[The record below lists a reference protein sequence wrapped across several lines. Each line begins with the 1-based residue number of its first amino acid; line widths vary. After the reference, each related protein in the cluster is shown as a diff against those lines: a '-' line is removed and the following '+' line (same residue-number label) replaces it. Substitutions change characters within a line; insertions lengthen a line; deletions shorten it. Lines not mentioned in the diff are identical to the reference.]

1 MRYLFDEFSL
11 DADRFELSRDGAP
24 LRVEP
29 QVIELLLLLVE
40 NAGRMVS
47 KDEIIDVVWR
57 GRVVSEAAVS
67 SRIKSARQAL
77 GDDGQTQRYIRTVHK
92 KGFRF
97 GGEVRRDRAETD
109 ASEPRDEAP
118 APVAAVESG
127 EVPAATP
134 SGRPAVAVLPFV
146 NLSSDP
152 EQEYL
157 SDGITADVIARLCK
171 HRWIDVVARNT
182 SFGFKGRAVDVR
194 ELGRLL
200 SVAYVVEGSVQ
211 RASNRIRVAVQLVD
225 AASGLNRWSERY
237 DREMSDI
244 FALQDEITEMIAA
257 RLEPEI
263 GLSERS
269 KLIQSRPPDLHAWDC
284 YHLGIFHFF
293 KFTGPDN
300 VEAQRLL
307 LRAQQLD
314 PQFGEAF
321 AWWAYA
327 LILGMVYWET
337 PPTPELLDQ
346 ALAACDR
353 ALEID
358 RQNASFHALRAR
370 VLLARC
376 EYRHAI
382 AENQAAIE
390 LNPSF
395 AAAHCGLGDSL
406 AYEKRYEEAVE
417 CFDRAIALSPNDPQL
432 WAFYSYGAL
441 ALIFKGDYDTA
452 VAWTDRAAGIPNCQ
466 YWAWAHRTV
475 AMALAGHLAAAGRA
489 RDRLLQEMPGFSI
502 AFARQKLFYLREAEH
517 VERYLEGLRLA
528 GVPAG

>member
-11 DADRFELSRDGAP
+11 DADRFELTRDGEP

-29 QVIELLLLLVE
+29 QVIELLLLLIE

-77 GDDGQTQRYIRTVHK
+77 GDDGQAQRYIRTVHK

-97 GGEVRRDRAETD
+97 AGEVRRDQADGDIRTD
-109 ASEPRDEAP
+109 AEAADP
-118 APVAAVESG
+118 APL
-127 EVPAATP
+127 PAEPAPGAP
-134 SGRPAVAVLPFV
+134 SAGRPAVAVLPFV
-146 NLSSDP
+146 NLSSDA

-157 SDGITADVIARLCK
+157 SDGITSDVIARLCK

-194 ELGRLL
+194 EVGRIL
-200 SVAYVVEGSVQ
+200 SVAYLVEGSVQ
-211 RASNRIRVAVQLVD
+211 RAGNRIRVAVQLVD
-225 AASGLNRWSERY
+225 AASGHSRWTERY

-269 KLIQSRPPDLHAWDC
+269 KLIHSRPPDLHAWDC
-284 YHLGIFHFF
+284 FHLGIFHFF
-293 KFTGPDN
+293 KFTGADN
-300 VEAQRLL
+300 TEAQRLL
-307 LRAQQLD
+307 RRAQELD

-337 PPTPELLDQ
+337 PPTRELLDE

-358 RQNASFHALRAR
+358 RQNATFHALRAR
-370 VLLARC
+370 VLLARR

-406 AYEKRYEEAVE
+406 AYEKRYDEAVE

-466 YWAWAHRTV
+466 YWAWAHRSV
-475 AMALAGHLAAAGRA
+475 AMALAGHLAAAARA
-489 RDRLLQEMPGFSI
+489 REHLLQQMPGFTI
-502 AFARQKLFYLREAEH
+502 EFARQKLFYLREAEH
-517 VERYLEGLRLA
+517 IDRYLEGLRLA